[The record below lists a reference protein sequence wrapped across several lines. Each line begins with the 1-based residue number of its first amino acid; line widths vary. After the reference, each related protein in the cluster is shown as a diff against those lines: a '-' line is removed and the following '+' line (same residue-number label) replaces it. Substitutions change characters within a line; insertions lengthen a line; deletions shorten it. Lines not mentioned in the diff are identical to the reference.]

1 MPLSTSRW
9 AIRSD
14 NSTIIQLH
22 IMKKLVIFDLDGTL
36 LNTITDLGMAA
47 NYALKKNGFAEHDIE
62 RYPFFVGNGVRKLI
76 ERVLPPATGT
86 EKTIERMLVDF
97 KEYYNCHNTDF
108 TEPYPGIVQLLHD
121 LTAMGVKIAV
131 ASNKYQAATES
142 IIKHFFG
149 DLEWSVICGQK
160 ENFPVKPDPSIVF
173 SILGEVEVPKDDTLF
188 VGDSGVDMETAW
200 RACVDSAGVTWGFR
214 SEKELRS
221 NHSKFIAH
229 DAAALMDIIKGVHL
243 ADYI

>member
-76 ERVLPPATGT
+76 ERVLPPATGN

-97 KEYYNCHNTDF
+97 KEYYNCHNTA
-108 TEPYPGIVQLLHD
+108 I
-121 LTAMGVKIAV
+121 
-131 ASNKYQAATES
+131 
-142 IIKHFFG
+142 
-149 DLEWSVICGQK
+149 DLERKRRRKYLCRHRG
-160 ENFPVKPDPSIVF
+160 
-173 SILGEVEVPKDDTLF
+173 LEVRYALDCHPNPRRQ
-188 VGDSGVDMETAW
+188 SSW
-200 RACVDSAGVTWGFR
+200 HW
-214 SEKELRS
+214 
-221 NHSKFIAH
+221 HSCRFLLSWKIQSSCERWQ
-229 DAAALMDIIKGVHL
+229 
-243 ADYI
+243 

>member
-1 MPLSTSRW
+1 M
-9 AIRSD
+9 
-14 NSTIIQLH
+14 
-22 IMKKLVIFDLDGTL
+22 
-36 LNTITDLGMAA
+36 
-47 NYALKKNGFAEHDIE
+47 
-62 RYPFFVGNGVRKLI
+62 
-76 ERVLPPATGT
+76 
-86 EKTIERMLVDF
+86 
-97 KEYYNCHNTDF
+97 
-108 TEPYPGIVQLLHD
+108 
-121 LTAMGVKIAV
+121 
-131 ASNKYQAATES
+131 
-142 IIKHFFG
+142 
-149 DLEWSVICGQK
+149 EWSVICGQK

-173 SILGEVEVPKDDTLF
+173 SILGEVEVPKDNTLF